1 MDTNKSKNI
10 GLNEFMNALNH
21 YSAVKVVPSEAA
33 LLFMRFDRSRNGT
46 ISFMEFKKEMELK
59 LK

>member
-1 MDTNKSKNI
+1 
-10 GLNEFMNALNH
+10 MNALNS

-46 ISFMEFKKEMELK
+46 ISFMEFKREME
-59 LK
+59 